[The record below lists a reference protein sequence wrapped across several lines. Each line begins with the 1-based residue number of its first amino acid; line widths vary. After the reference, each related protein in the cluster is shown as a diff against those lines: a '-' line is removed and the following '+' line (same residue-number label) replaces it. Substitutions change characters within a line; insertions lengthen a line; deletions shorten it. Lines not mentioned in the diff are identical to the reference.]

1 MRADAI
7 ASGGAG
13 CLLMTAG
20 WSRGPNLNTA
30 KLTDQNRST
39 DLARDMSSHAVS
51 LAGAGLPLWPR
62 PVRELRRPQVFSRRW
77 LSNSP
82 TEGKDHDWHEPQ
94 TPAERRKQAL
104 KNAPKWPKRLPPEV
118 RRQIPSV
125 IKTQSIAE
133 LLFFGVLAASVAC
146 GFAALSAASRPQKPQ
161 RGASDSQWS

>member
-1 MRADAI
+1 MAHRTPLI
-7 ASGGAG
+7 
-13 CLLMTAG
+13 TA
-20 WSRGPNLNTA
+20 
-30 KLTDQNRST
+30 
-39 DLARDMSSHAVS
+39 
-51 LAGAGLPLWPR
+51 AGAGLPLWPR
-62 PVRELRRPQVFSRRW
+62 PLVRELRRPQLSSRRW

-133 LLFFGVLAASVAC
+133 LLFFGVLAASIAC
-146 GFAALSAASRPQKPQ
+146 GFAALSVASRPPKPQ
-161 RGASDSQWS
+161 RGPSESQWS